1 MNRVSSDVTFAN
13 WKKDDLKNQYQE
25 IIDEYAKTEE
35 KINPTTLCNK
45 VEGAMYSWIGFSR
58 YIWLDERTIDGIY
71 YPKVGVKKG
80 KKNEVI
86 V

>member
-25 IIDEYAKTEE
+25 IIDEYAKIEE

-80 KKNEVI
+80 NKNEVI